1 VPFLR
6 LTRDRRGFENTF
18 LMHAD
23 RPGDRPRVL
32 YWYRTAPGILLGRP
46 ALDEDAIRTI
56 EEQHPDI
63 EFDWPAILALSEVM
77 IHEEEAAPQRQQP
90 RPIEGRRRR
99 GERRPSASARDQSG
113 ERRRDVNELAGPA
126 ASPDAEEGSESGAEP
141 FEPEGPLELGT
152 KLLEPMESA
161 FARERSGERRRDVAE
176 AAFGREGEP
185 VHHVAGLLEELVGRE
200 IATRL
205 RGRYAEIMARIHGQD
220 ADAALRDAWVKRAD
234 TLNPDLWLTPQAIL
248 EGVRHADTLFEQLRR
263 ELLDHSSRE

>member
-1 VPFLR
+1 MPFLR

-77 IHEEEAAPQRQQP
+77 IHEEEAPPQRQQP
-90 RPIEGRRRR
+90 QPREGRRRR
-99 GERRPSASARDQSG
+99 GERRQPASAREQSG
-113 ERRRDVNELAGPA
+113 ERRRDVNEPAGPV
-126 ASPDAEEGSESGAEP
+126 ASADADDDFESGTES
-141 FEPEGPLELGT
+141 FEPGESLALGT
-152 KLLEPMESA
+152 KLSEPVEPLEPL
-161 FARERSGERRRDVAE
+161 
-176 AAFGREGEP
+176 EP
-185 VHHVAGLLEELVGRE
+185 VHHVAGLLEELAGRE

-205 RGRYAEIMARIHGQD
+205 RGRYAEIMARIHEQD
-220 ADAALRDAWVKRAD
+220 ADAALRDVWVKRAEP
-234 TLNPDLWLTPQAIL
+234 LNPDLWLTPQAIL

-263 ELLDHSSRE
+263 ELRAAS